1 MALVPLRPGERVLD
15 LGCGVGDVTALLQ
28 RLGADVL
35 GVDTNED
42 LLDRARLRHPGVRF
56 EKLDVNGL
64 TPATFGIVDGIWSS
78 FVAAYFTNL
87 DSVLSRWRECLVPGG
102 WLALVEV
109 DDLLG
114 HAPLYPGITEQVRAF
129 YDESRKPAGYDFEC
143 GHRLAD
149 SMSRAGLRVVTER
162 VLRDDELSFD
172 GPAQAEV
179 LTAWRERLN
188 RMAGL
193 KRFLAARFAEFES
206 AFLAALASAHHRSNA
221 RVFAVIARN
230 D

>member
-1 MALVPLRPGERVLD
+1 
-15 LGCGVGDVTALLQ
+15 
-28 RLGADVL
+28 
-35 GVDTNED
+35 
-42 LLDRARLRHPGVRF
+42 
-56 EKLDVNGL
+56 
-64 TPATFGIVDGIWSS
+64 
-78 FVAAYFTNL
+78 
-87 DSVLSRWRECLVPGG
+87 VLSRWRELLVPGG

-114 HAPLYPGITEQVRAF
+114 HAPLSPDITEQVRAF
-129 YDESRKPAGYDFEC
+129 YDESRKAAGYDFEC

-149 SMSRAGLRVVTER
+149 SMTRAGLRVVTER